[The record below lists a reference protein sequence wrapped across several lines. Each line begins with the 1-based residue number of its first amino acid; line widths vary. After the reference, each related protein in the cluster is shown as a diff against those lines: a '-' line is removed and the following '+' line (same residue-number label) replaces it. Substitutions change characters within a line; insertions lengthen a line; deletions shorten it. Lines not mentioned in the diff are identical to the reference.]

1 MLWKSS
7 FFGHKGV
14 DWRVDPGLSGG
25 GILLDQGIHI
35 VDLARKFCG
44 EFVEVKSFVGNDFW
58 KYQVEDNAFALLRT
72 KSNTIAM
79 IQSSA
84 TMWRHTFSMRVMLE
98 KGSIVLSGIL
108 SGSGTYG
115 EERIEKFGRKNGGGE
130 EILST
135 NVYTED
141 KSWGLEIKEFGD
153 DIMLNRKVE
162 NGSSL
167 DAFYAM
173 ELITE
178 IYNSDERWQK
188 SQRDTNA
195 DLNDQMHTVIG
206 AKEGA

>member
-1 MLWKSS
+1 
-7 FFGHKGV
+7 
-14 DWRVDPGLSGG
+14 
-25 GILLDQGIHI
+25 
-35 VDLARKFCG
+35 
-44 EFVEVKSFVGNDFW
+44 
-58 KYQVEDNAFALLRT
+58 
-72 KSNTIAM
+72 M